1 MFLVFDIR
9 QMVRMGLPLVP
20 NELLTESGDHAE
32 PVLTIG
38 GLLCVVSQLTS
49 LLRILGNGFPQ
60 FRNIWAMLEDRPR

>member
-20 NELLTESGDHAE
+20 NELLTESGGHAE
-32 PVLTIG
+32 RVVTIG
-38 GLLCVVSQLTS
+38 GLLYVVSQLTS

-60 FRNIWAMLEDRPR
+60 CRNIWAMLEDRPR